1 MDKNCK
7 EMMIVLVMT
16 GGLSLLVNGLF
27 VHADIKDLRLSVD

>member
-16 GGLSLLVNGLF
+16 GLSLLVNGLF